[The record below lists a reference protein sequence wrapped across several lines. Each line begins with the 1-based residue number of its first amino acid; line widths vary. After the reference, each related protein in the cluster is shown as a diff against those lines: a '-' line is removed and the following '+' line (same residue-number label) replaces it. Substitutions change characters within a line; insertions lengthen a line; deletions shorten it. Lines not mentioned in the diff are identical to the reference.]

1 MCDRRRPLKEQLG
14 WTAALWA
21 LLMVRACAAGATYW
35 PQLDDYIQMHN
46 YLKLFD
52 FPTLQKVVGVLAMR
66 PLAGLADYF
75 VWGRMFGFMLLGVAI
90 ISLLYA
96 AAAVLLWSVLGRFFR
111 VGPLFPIIMVL
122 LPLGMEG
129 TYWMSA
135 STRVV
140 VGLFWAALAAWMFF
154 KWLDTSKPWALTSF
168 LTCQLLP
175 FGFYEQS
182 GVFAVTLTVGL
193 AILCR
198 IKEKKHGKKCL
209 LAVLWAPAA
218 MVLYLLLT
226 KLLSGGGVYGS
237 RSALMLP
244 TTPYYFNTFL
254 PDILGQIKTVFLN
267 ANLRILSRGFLRAAR
282 ELLAGRLILW
292 FLLTAALCALL
303 WRLGQEGESR
313 GECFPLWAQLISGLL
328 LAAAPVTLFLIL
340 DNPWFSLRG
349 AVTSFPG
356 IALVCDT
363 VFLLLRQRVPK
374 GRTVGAVCTGI
385 AALVLCM
392 AGASEIGDYRQ
403 TFLNDQ
409 KAADAIF
416 AQLPKD
422 YPTEGSARG
431 MSVGLL
437 GMEPSRLDNVNFKWH
452 EHVQGCTESSWAL
465 AGLLTSREQEVH
477 LPAITPL
484 PTDPIYKVWNRE
496 SNRVDGFDALYYYD
510 GEGLEQ
516 IYLEETGEMRYEVY
530 TADGQWM
537 GRIWEEDQVGY
548 FRTPEQLAAQKNG

>member
-1 MCDRRRPLKEQLG
+1 MSEEKR
-14 WTAALWA
+14 ALRLDWA
-21 LLMVRACAAGATYW
+21 LGGVIFLLLMLRACSFGVQYW
-35 PQLDDYIQMHN
+35 YQLDDYIQYHN
-46 YLKLFD
+46 YAMEHD
-52 FPTLQKVVGVLAMR
+52 FLALVELVGLLASR
-66 PLAGLADYF
+66 PLAGIADYF
-75 VWGRMFGFMLLGVAI
+75 VWSPLFDCMIVGVGL
-90 ISLLYA
+90 ISALYA
-96 AAAVLLWSVLGRFFR
+96 VTAVLMKRLVARYFAVS
-111 VGPLFPIIMVL
+111 PLFLLVMTL
-122 LPLGMEG
+122 LPLGVEG

-135 STRVV
+135 SSRIV
-140 VGLFWAALAAWMFF
+140 VGMLFACLAGWSFAWWLDRGGWYRAVLFLAAMVI
-154 KWLDTSKPWALTSF
+154 
-168 LTCQLLP
+168 P

-182 GVFAVTLTVGL
+182 AVLAMTLVLGMGL
-193 AILCR
+193 LEFRKRRGRALLALWSLPAAVLYL
-198 IKEKKHGKKCL
+198 KLTTL
-209 LAVLWAPAA
+209 LAV
-218 MVLYLLLT
+218 
-226 KLLSGGGVYGS
+226 GGLYGS
-237 RSALMLP
+237 RTELVLP
-244 TTPYYFNTFL
+244 TSDYYWSTFL
-254 PDILGQIKTVFLN
+254 PDILGQIQTVFTGGFFYTLVKGFV
-267 ANLRILSRGFLRAAR
+267 RGVRLVFSG
-282 ELLAGRLILW
+282 ELLIW
-292 FLLTAALCALL
+292 CLLTAGVCVLYGWLTRARSKGGQETARKVPLALL
-303 WRLGQEGESR
+303 TGV
-313 GECFPLWAQLISGLL
+313 L
-328 LAAAPVTLFLIL
+328 LAAAPLTPFLIL
-340 DNPWFSLRG
+340 ANPWFSFRG

-422 YPTEGSARG
+422 YPTEDSARG

-465 AGLLTSREQEVH
+465 AGLLTSREQKVR

-484 PTDPIYKVWNRE
+484 PTDPIYKAWNRE

-530 TADGQWM
+530 SADGQWM